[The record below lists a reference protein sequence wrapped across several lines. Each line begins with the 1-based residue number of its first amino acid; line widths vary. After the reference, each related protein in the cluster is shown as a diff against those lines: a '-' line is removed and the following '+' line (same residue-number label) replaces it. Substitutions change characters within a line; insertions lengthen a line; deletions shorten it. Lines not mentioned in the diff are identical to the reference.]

1 MGTRARGGI
10 ILHNVKNGADA
21 EYYRLQPQSEKAVVG
36 VDNAL
41 YVTLSYI
48 IEHVKGAQVTT
59 EAGSAQG
66 YHVTAR
72 MNNGVTISMT
82 NGAVNSGTYKLTNY
96 SKAQNRPD
104 YVIIE
109 LKDRANKVVD
119 TRTAQII
126 MESSSY
132 VDVVGDLRTTV
143 SQQGENIS
151 TIKQTADSIS
161 LKVDGIKNGVKNL
174 IKGGQLNRT
183 FKTYGIGGD
192 DVMIPL
198 KPDTVYTL
206 TICGHTNNITRANGQ
221 MLRAYIFR
229 KDWAWSANTDI
240 DNNSDT
246 ISSITFSIPSDKAS
260 IDGMYKFDAYPFPDK
275 ESQNGEVTVNWVT
288 LTEGTQGAASWIPSD
303 GETGEDKAKEVELR
317 LENGEFRVKTDK
329 TVFVDNSGKE
339 TVLIKDGK
347 LSAELIDAVKIVA
360 AGIQAQEID
369 AKNATIRNLVV
380 EGKSVFKGEL
390 KGTSGS
396 FTSLDCVNDKG
407 EVVCGMN
414 FSSDG
419 RMTFDG
425 DISSQGVKEVNGRT
439 RSLRYKSSDIW
450 CRGQLGHYSRICA
463 EVKDNMMFVHHG
475 GHEDTAGVKVELGHI
490 TLANGQKVYYVPL
503 FSPGSKGTT
512 IGNGTVV
519 DYDNPKI
526 KELYSNRYDI
536 ESAEVKELPSGAP
549 IDMVIFNC
557 TINLP
562 YIFYDMGY
570 GKQWTVINGNDK
582 VAVTICRHG
591 GVFRLEGGMNLTCCY
606 VNPNWLSPQ
615 TVQNNTP
622 GAGVFISPASDI
634 DW

>member
-1 MGTRARGGI
+1 MGIRARGGI
-10 ILHNVKNGADA
+10 PLHNVKNGADA

-72 MNNGVTISMT
+72 MNNGVTIAMT
-82 NGAVNSGTYKLTNY
+82 NGAVNSGTYKLKNY
-96 SKAQNRPD
+96 SKAENRPD

-109 LKDRANKVVD
+109 LKDKANKVVD
-119 TRTAQII
+119 TRTVQII

-143 SQQGENIS
+143 SQQGESIT

-288 LTEGTQGAASWIPSD
+288 LTEGTQAAASWIPAD

-317 LENGEFRVKTDK
+317 LENGEFRVKSDK
-329 TVFVDNSGKE
+329 TVFVDSSGKE
-339 TVLIKDGK
+339 TVLIQNGK
-347 LSAELIDAVKIVA
+347 LWAGLIDALEIVTKGLK
-360 AGIQAQEID
+360 AGNID
-369 AKNATIRNLVV
+369 AGNATISNLHVT
-380 EGKSVFKGEL
+380 GNSVFDGTINTSAGKLAGWEIEYGAIHNENVTETQGDGISIGTHRIIYNIDNARTQVTFGTVPIVSYNFNYMGIIKTSSINYPTVGLCVDIAPDSRGDYENVSVYTPHGSHKG
-390 KGTSGS
+390 
-396 FTSLDCVNDKG
+396 F
-407 EVVCGMN
+407 
-414 FSSDG
+414 
-419 RMTFDG
+419 R
-425 DISSQGVKEVNGRT
+425 
-439 RSLRYKSSDIW
+439 RSLRVISGNDTLTTDDSAILFAGTNDRKLTLPANAEHGQEYTIYNVSTTKIVFEAASSTDRIMDFV
-450 CRGQLGHYSRICA
+450 RPTSSTGVGQDGYQGIYRI
-463 EVKDNMMFVHHG
+463 
-475 GHEDTAGVKVELGHI
+475 
-490 TLANGQKVYYVPL
+490 VY
-503 FSPGSKGTT
+503 
-512 IGNGTVV
+512 
-519 DYDNPKI
+519 
-526 KELYSNRYDI
+526 NRYSKKWFI
-536 ESAEVKELPSGAP
+536 
-549 IDMVIFNC
+549 
-557 TINLP
+557 
-562 YIFYDMGY
+562 Y
-570 GKQWTVINGNDK
+570 
-582 VAVTICRHG
+582 
-591 GVFRLEGGMNLTCCY
+591 LT
-606 VNPNWLSPQ
+606 
-615 TVQNNTP
+615 
-622 GAGVFISPASDI
+622 
-634 DW
+634 

>member
-1 MGTRARGGI
+1 MGIRARGGI
-10 ILHNVKNGADA
+10 PLHNVKNGADA

-109 LKDRANKVVD
+109 LKDKANKVVD

-143 SQQGENIS
+143 SQQGENIT

-246 ISSITFSIPSDKAS
+246 ISSITFSIPSDRAS
-260 IDGMYKFDAYPFPDK
+260 TDGMYKFDAYPFPDK
-275 ESQNGEVTVNWVT
+275 GSQNGEVTVNWVT
-288 LTEGTQGAASWIPSD
+288 LTEGTQAAASWIPAD

-317 LENGEFRVKTDK
+317 LENGEFRVKSDK
-329 TVFVDNSGKE
+329 TVFVDGSGKE
-339 TVLIKDGK
+339 TVLIQNGK
-347 LSAELIDAVKIVA
+347 LWAGLIDALEIVTKGLK
-360 AGIQAQEID
+360 AGNID
-369 AKNATIRNLVV
+369 AGNATISNLHVT
-380 EGKSVFKGEL
+380 GNSVFD
-390 KGTSGS
+390 GTIN
-396 FTSLDCVNDKG
+396 TSAGKLAGWEIEYGAIHNENVT
-407 EVVCGMN
+407 E
-414 FSSDG
+414 
-419 RMTFDG
+419 
-425 DISSQGVKEVNGRT
+425 SQGDGISIGTHRLIYNTDNAQTQVTFGTVPIVSYNFNYMGVIKTPSINYPTVGLCVDIAPDSRGDYENVSVYTPHGSHKGFR
-439 RSLRYKSSDIW
+439 RSLRIVSGNDTLTTDDSATLFAGVNDRRLTLPADAEHGQEYTIYNVSTAKIVFEVASRTDIIMDFVRPTSSIGH
-450 CRGQLGHYSRICA
+450 GQDSYQGIYHIVYSR
-463 EVKDNMMFVHHG
+463 
-475 GHEDTAGVKVELGHI
+475 
-490 TLANGQKVYYVPL
+490 Y
-503 FSPGSKGTT
+503 SKKWF
-512 IGNGTVV
+512 I
-519 DYDNPKI
+519 Y
-526 KELYSNRYDI
+526 
-536 ESAEVKELPSGAP
+536 
-549 IDMVIFNC
+549 
-557 TINLP
+557 
-562 YIFYDMGY
+562 
-570 GKQWTVINGNDK
+570 
-582 VAVTICRHG
+582 
-591 GVFRLEGGMNLTCCY
+591 LT
-606 VNPNWLSPQ
+606 
-615 TVQNNTP
+615 
-622 GAGVFISPASDI
+622 
-634 DW
+634 

>member
-1 MGTRARGGI
+1 MGIRARGGI
-10 ILHNVKNGADA
+10 PLHNVKNGADA

-72 MNNGVTISMT
+72 MNNGVTIAMT

-109 LKDRANKVVD
+109 LKDKANNVVD

-143 SQQGENIS
+143 SQQGENIT

-183 FKTYGIGGD
+183 FKTYGIGRD

-288 LTEGTQGAASWIPSD
+288 LTEGTQAAASWIPAD

-317 LENGEFRVKTDK
+317 LENGEFRVKSDR
-329 TVFVDNSGKE
+329 TVYVDSSGKE
-339 TVLIKDGK
+339 TVLIQNGK
-347 LSAELIDAVKIVA
+347 LWAGLIDALEIVTKGLK
-360 AGIQAQEID
+360 AGNID
-369 AKNATIRNLVV
+369 AGNATISNLHVT
-380 EGKSVFKGEL
+380 GNSVFD
-390 KGTSGS
+390 GTIN
-396 FTSLDCVNDKG
+396 TSAGKLAGWEIEYGAIHNENVTETQGDGISIGTHRLIYNTDNARTQVTFG
-407 EVVCGMN
+407 TVPIVSYN
-414 FSSDG
+414 FNYMG
-419 RMTFDG
+419 IIK
-425 DISSQGVKEVNGRT
+425 ISSINYPTVGLCVDIAPDSRGDYENVSVYTPHGSHKGFR
-439 RSLRYKSSDIW
+439 RSLRVIS
-450 CRGQLGHYSRICA
+450 G
-463 EVKDNMMFVHHG
+463 N
-475 GHEDTAGVKVELGHI
+475 DTLTTDDSAILFAGVNDRKLTLPADAEHGQEYTIYNVSTTKIVFEVASRTDIIMDFVRPTSSSGMGQYSYRGIYHI
-490 TLANGQKVYYVPL
+490 VY
-503 FSPGSKGTT
+503 
-512 IGNGTVV
+512 
-519 DYDNPKI
+519 
-526 KELYSNRYDI
+526 NRYSKKWFI
-536 ESAEVKELPSGAP
+536 
-549 IDMVIFNC
+549 
-557 TINLP
+557 
-562 YIFYDMGY
+562 Y
-570 GKQWTVINGNDK
+570 
-582 VAVTICRHG
+582 
-591 GVFRLEGGMNLTCCY
+591 LT
-606 VNPNWLSPQ
+606 
-615 TVQNNTP
+615 
-622 GAGVFISPASDI
+622 
-634 DW
+634 

>member
-1 MGTRARGGI
+1 MGIRARGGI
-10 ILHNVKNGADA
+10 PLHNVKNGADA

-109 LKDRANKVVD
+109 LKDKANKVVD

-143 SQQGENIS
+143 SQQGKNIT

-288 LTEGTQGAASWIPSD
+288 LTEGTQGAASWIPAD

-317 LENGEFRVKTDK
+317 LEKGEFKVKSDK

-339 TVLIKDGK
+339 TVLIQNGK
-347 LSAELIDAVKIVA
+347 LWAGLIDALEIVTKGLK
-360 AGIQAQEID
+360 AGNID
-369 AKNATIRNLVV
+369 AGNATISNLHVT
-380 EGKSVFKGEL
+380 GNSVFDGTINTSAGKLAGWEIEYGAIHNENVTETQGDGISIGTHRLIYNTDNARTQVTFGTVPIVSYNFNYMGIIKTSSINYPTVGLCVDIAPDSRGDYENVSVYTPHGSHKG
-390 KGTSGS
+390 
-396 FTSLDCVNDKG
+396 F
-407 EVVCGMN
+407 
-414 FSSDG
+414 
-419 RMTFDG
+419 R
-425 DISSQGVKEVNGRT
+425 
-439 RSLRYKSSDIW
+439 RSLRVISGNDTLTTDDSAILFAGVNDRRLTLPADAEHGQEYTIYNVSTAKIVFEVASRTDIIMDFVRPTSSIGH
-450 CRGQLGHYSRICA
+450 GQDGYQGIYHIVYSR
-463 EVKDNMMFVHHG
+463 
-475 GHEDTAGVKVELGHI
+475 
-490 TLANGQKVYYVPL
+490 Y
-503 FSPGSKGTT
+503 SKKWF
-512 IGNGTVV
+512 I
-519 DYDNPKI
+519 Y
-526 KELYSNRYDI
+526 
-536 ESAEVKELPSGAP
+536 
-549 IDMVIFNC
+549 
-557 TINLP
+557 
-562 YIFYDMGY
+562 
-570 GKQWTVINGNDK
+570 
-582 VAVTICRHG
+582 
-591 GVFRLEGGMNLTCCY
+591 LT
-606 VNPNWLSPQ
+606 
-615 TVQNNTP
+615 
-622 GAGVFISPASDI
+622 
-634 DW
+634 

>member
-1 MGTRARGGI
+1 MGIRARGGI
-10 ILHNVKNGADA
+10 PLHNVKNGADA

-109 LKDRANKVVD
+109 LKDKANKVVD

-143 SQQGENIS
+143 SQQGESIT

-183 FKTYGIGGD
+183 IKTYGIGGD

-260 IDGMYKFDAYPFPDK
+260 TDGMYKFDAYPFPDK

-288 LTEGTQGAASWIPSD
+288 VTEGTQAAASWIPAD

-317 LENGEFRVKTDK
+317 LENGEFRVKSDK

-339 TVLIKDGK
+339 TVLIQNGK
-347 LSAELIDAVKIVA
+347 LWAGLIDALEIVTKGLK
-360 AGIQAQEID
+360 AGNID
-369 AKNATIRNLVV
+369 AGNATISNLHVT
-380 EGKSVFKGEL
+380 GNSVFDGTINTSAGKLAGWEIEYGAIHNENVTETQGDGISIGTHRLIYNTDNAQTQVTFGTVPIVSYNFNYMGIIKTSSINYPTVGLCVDIAPDSRGDYENVSVYTPHGSHKG
-390 KGTSGS
+390 
-396 FTSLDCVNDKG
+396 F
-407 EVVCGMN
+407 
-414 FSSDG
+414 
-419 RMTFDG
+419 R
-425 DISSQGVKEVNGRT
+425 
-439 RSLRYKSSDIW
+439 RSLRVISGNDTLTTDDNAILFAGVNDRKLTLPADAEHGQEYTIYNVSTTKIVFEVASRTDIIMDFVRPTSSIGH
-450 CRGQLGHYSRICA
+450 GQDSYQGIYHIVYSR
-463 EVKDNMMFVHHG
+463 
-475 GHEDTAGVKVELGHI
+475 
-490 TLANGQKVYYVPL
+490 Y
-503 FSPGSKGTT
+503 SKKWF
-512 IGNGTVV
+512 I
-519 DYDNPKI
+519 Y
-526 KELYSNRYDI
+526 
-536 ESAEVKELPSGAP
+536 
-549 IDMVIFNC
+549 
-557 TINLP
+557 
-562 YIFYDMGY
+562 
-570 GKQWTVINGNDK
+570 
-582 VAVTICRHG
+582 
-591 GVFRLEGGMNLTCCY
+591 LT
-606 VNPNWLSPQ
+606 
-615 TVQNNTP
+615 
-622 GAGVFISPASDI
+622 
-634 DW
+634 

>member
-1 MGTRARGGI
+1 MGIRARGGI
-10 ILHNVKNGADA
+10 PLHNVKNGADA

-72 MNNGVTISMT
+72 MNNGVTIAMT
-82 NGAVNSGTYKLTNY
+82 DGAVNSSKYKLTNY

-109 LKDRANKVVD
+109 LKDKADKVVD
-119 TRTAQII
+119 TRTVQII

-143 SQQGENIS
+143 SQQGENIT

-161 LKVDGIKNGVKNL
+161 LKVDGIKNGVKNI

-229 KDWAWSANTDI
+229 KDWAWSANADI

-260 IDGMYKFDAYPFPDK
+260 TDGMYKFDAYPFPDK
-275 ESQNGEVTVNWVT
+275 KSQNGEVTVNWVT
-288 LTEGTQGAASWIPSD
+288 VTEGTQAAASWIPAD

-317 LENGEFRVKTDK
+317 LENGEFRVMSNK

-339 TVLIKDGK
+339 TVLIQNGK
-347 LSAELIDAVKIVA
+347 LWAGLIDALEIVTKGLK
-360 AGIQAQEID
+360 AGNID
-369 AKNATIRNLVV
+369 AGNATISNLHVT
-380 EGKSVFKGEL
+380 GNSVFDGTINTSAGKLAGWEIEYGAIHNENVTETQGDGISIGTHRLIYNTDNAHTQVTFGTVPIVSYNFNYMGIIKTSSINYPTVGLCVDIAPDSRGDYENVSVYTPHGSHKG
-390 KGTSGS
+390 
-396 FTSLDCVNDKG
+396 F
-407 EVVCGMN
+407 
-414 FSSDG
+414 
-419 RMTFDG
+419 R
-425 DISSQGVKEVNGRT
+425 
-439 RSLRYKSSDIW
+439 RSLRVISGNDTLTTDDSAILFAGVNDRKLTLPADAEHGQEYTIYNVSTTKIVFEVASRTDIIMDFVRPTSSIGH
-450 CRGQLGHYSRICA
+450 GQDSYQGIYHIVYSR
-463 EVKDNMMFVHHG
+463 
-475 GHEDTAGVKVELGHI
+475 
-490 TLANGQKVYYVPL
+490 Y
-503 FSPGSKGTT
+503 SKKWF
-512 IGNGTVV
+512 I
-519 DYDNPKI
+519 Y
-526 KELYSNRYDI
+526 
-536 ESAEVKELPSGAP
+536 
-549 IDMVIFNC
+549 
-557 TINLP
+557 
-562 YIFYDMGY
+562 
-570 GKQWTVINGNDK
+570 
-582 VAVTICRHG
+582 
-591 GVFRLEGGMNLTCCY
+591 LT
-606 VNPNWLSPQ
+606 
-615 TVQNNTP
+615 
-622 GAGVFISPASDI
+622 
-634 DW
+634 

>member
-1 MGTRARGGI
+1 MGIRARGGI
-10 ILHNVKNGADA
+10 PLHNVKNGADA

-72 MNNGVTISMT
+72 MNNGVTIDDMT

-109 LKDRANKVVD
+109 LKDKANKVVD

-151 TIKQTADSIS
+151 TIQQTADSIS

-206 TICGHTNNITRANGQ
+206 TICGHTNNTTRANGQ

-288 LTEGTQGAASWIPSD
+288 LTEGTQAAASWIPSD

-317 LENGEFRVKTDK
+317 LENGEFRVKSDK

-339 TVLIKDGK
+339 TVLIQNGK
-347 LSAELIDAVKIVA
+347 LWAGLIDALEIVTKGLK
-360 AGIQAQEID
+360 AGNID
-369 AKNATIRNLVV
+369 AGNATISNLHVT
-380 EGKSVFKGEL
+380 GNSVFDGTINTSAGKLAGWKIEYGAIHNENVTETQGDGISIGTHRLIYNIDNAQTQVTFGTVPIVSYNFNYMGVIKTPSINYPTVGLCVDIAPDSRGDYENVSVYTPHGSHKG
-390 KGTSGS
+390 
-396 FTSLDCVNDKG
+396 F
-407 EVVCGMN
+407 
-414 FSSDG
+414 
-419 RMTFDG
+419 R
-425 DISSQGVKEVNGRT
+425 
-439 RSLRYKSSDIW
+439 RSLRVIS
-450 CRGQLGHYSRICA
+450 G
-463 EVKDNMMFVHHG
+463 N
-475 GHEDTAGVKVELGHI
+475 DTLTTDDSAILFAGVNDRRLTLPADAEHGQEYTIYNVSAIKIVFEAASRTDIIMDFVRPTSSIGH
-490 TLANGQKVYYVPL
+490 GQDSYQGIYRIVY
-503 FSPGSKGTT
+503 
-512 IGNGTVV
+512 
-519 DYDNPKI
+519 
-526 KELYSNRYDI
+526 NRYSKKWFI
-536 ESAEVKELPSGAP
+536 
-549 IDMVIFNC
+549 
-557 TINLP
+557 
-562 YIFYDMGY
+562 Y
-570 GKQWTVINGNDK
+570 
-582 VAVTICRHG
+582 
-591 GVFRLEGGMNLTCCY
+591 LT
-606 VNPNWLSPQ
+606 
-615 TVQNNTP
+615 
-622 GAGVFISPASDI
+622 
-634 DW
+634 

>member
-1 MGTRARGGI
+1 MGIRARGGI
-10 ILHNVKNGADA
+10 PLHNVKNGADA
-21 EYYRLQPQSEKAVVG
+21 EYYRLQPQSEKATVG

-109 LKDRANKVVD
+109 LKDKANKVVD
-119 TRTAQII
+119 ARTAQII

-143 SQQGENIS
+143 SQQGENIT

-288 LTEGTQGAASWIPSD
+288 LTEGTQAAASWIPAD

-317 LENGEFRVKTDK
+317 LENGEFRVKSDR
-329 TVFVDNSGKE
+329 TVYVDSSGKE
-339 TVLIKDGK
+339 TVLIQNGK
-347 LSAELIDAVKIVA
+347 LWAGLIDALEIVTKGLK
-360 AGIQAQEID
+360 AGNID
-369 AKNATIRNLVV
+369 AGNATISNLHVT
-380 EGKSVFKGEL
+380 GNSVFDGTINTSAGKLAGWEIKYGAIHNENVTETQGDGISIGTHRLIYNTDNARTQVTFGTVPIVSYNFNYMGIIKTSSINYPTVGLCVDIAPDSRGDYENVSVYTPHGSHKG
-390 KGTSGS
+390 
-396 FTSLDCVNDKG
+396 F
-407 EVVCGMN
+407 
-414 FSSDG
+414 
-419 RMTFDG
+419 R
-425 DISSQGVKEVNGRT
+425 
-439 RSLRYKSSDIW
+439 RSLRVISGNDTLTTDDSAILFAGTNDRKLTLPADAEHGQEYTIYNVSTTKIVFEVASRTDIIMDFVRPTSSIGY
-450 CRGQLGHYSRICA
+450 GQDSYQGIYHIVYSR
-463 EVKDNMMFVHHG
+463 
-475 GHEDTAGVKVELGHI
+475 
-490 TLANGQKVYYVPL
+490 Y
-503 FSPGSKGTT
+503 SKKWF
-512 IGNGTVV
+512 I
-519 DYDNPKI
+519 Y
-526 KELYSNRYDI
+526 
-536 ESAEVKELPSGAP
+536 
-549 IDMVIFNC
+549 
-557 TINLP
+557 
-562 YIFYDMGY
+562 
-570 GKQWTVINGNDK
+570 
-582 VAVTICRHG
+582 
-591 GVFRLEGGMNLTCCY
+591 LT
-606 VNPNWLSPQ
+606 
-615 TVQNNTP
+615 
-622 GAGVFISPASDI
+622 
-634 DW
+634 

>member
-1 MGTRARGGI
+1 MGIRARGGI
-10 ILHNVKNGADA
+10 PLHNVKNGADA

-48 IEHVKGAQVTT
+48 IEHAKGAQVTT

-109 LKDRANKVVD
+109 LKDKANKVVD

-151 TIKQTADSIS
+151 TIQQTADSIS

-198 KPDTVYTL
+198 KPNTVYTL

-260 IDGMYKFDAYPFPDK
+260 TDGMYKFDAYPFPDK
-275 ESQNGEVTVNWVT
+275 GSQNGEVTVNWVT
-288 LTEGTQGAASWIPSD
+288 LTEGTQAAASWIPAD

-317 LENGEFRVKTDK
+317 LENGEFRVKNNK

-339 TVLIKDGK
+339 TVLIQNGK
-347 LSAELIDAVKIVA
+347 LWAGLIDALEIVTKGLK
-360 AGIQAQEID
+360 AGNID
-369 AKNATIRNLVV
+369 AGNATISNLHVT
-380 EGKSVFKGEL
+380 GNSVFDGTINTSAGKLAGWEIEYGAIHNENVTETQGDGISIGTHRLIYNTDNAHTQVTFGTVPIVSYNFNYMGVIKTSSINYPTVGLCVDIAPDSRGDYENVSVYTPHGSHKG
-390 KGTSGS
+390 
-396 FTSLDCVNDKG
+396 F
-407 EVVCGMN
+407 
-414 FSSDG
+414 
-419 RMTFDG
+419 R
-425 DISSQGVKEVNGRT
+425 
-439 RSLRYKSSDIW
+439 RSLRVISGNDTLTTDDSAILFAGVNDRKLTLPADAEHGQEYTIYNVSTTKIVFEVASRTDIIMDFVRPTSSSGA
-450 CRGQLGHYSRICA
+450 GQESYQGIYHIVYSR
-463 EVKDNMMFVHHG
+463 
-475 GHEDTAGVKVELGHI
+475 
-490 TLANGQKVYYVPL
+490 Y
-503 FSPGSKGTT
+503 SKKWF
-512 IGNGTVV
+512 I
-519 DYDNPKI
+519 Y
-526 KELYSNRYDI
+526 
-536 ESAEVKELPSGAP
+536 
-549 IDMVIFNC
+549 
-557 TINLP
+557 
-562 YIFYDMGY
+562 
-570 GKQWTVINGNDK
+570 
-582 VAVTICRHG
+582 
-591 GVFRLEGGMNLTCCY
+591 LT
-606 VNPNWLSPQ
+606 
-615 TVQNNTP
+615 
-622 GAGVFISPASDI
+622 
-634 DW
+634 

>member
-41 YVTLSYI
+41 YITLSYI

-72 MNNGVTISMT
+72 MNNGETISMT
-82 NGAVNSGTYKLTNY
+82 NGAVNSVKYKLTNY

-109 LKDRANKVVD
+109 LKDKANKVVD

-143 SQQGENIS
+143 SQQGESIT

-288 LTEGTQGAASWIPSD
+288 LTEGTQAAASWIPSD

-317 LENGEFRVKTDK
+317 LEKGEFRVKSDK

-339 TVLIKDGK
+339 TVLIQNGK
-347 LSAELIDAVKIVA
+347 LWAGLIDALEIVTKGLK
-360 AGIQAQEID
+360 AGNID
-369 AKNATIRNLVV
+369 AGNATISNLHVT
-380 EGKSVFKGEL
+380 GSSVFD
-390 KGTSGS
+390 GTIN
-396 FTSLDCVNDKG
+396 TSAGKLAGWKIEYGAIHNENVT
-407 EVVCGMN
+407 E
-414 FSSDG
+414 
-419 RMTFDG
+419 
-425 DISSQGVKEVNGRT
+425 SQGDGISIGTHRLIYNIDNAQTQVTFGTVPIVSYNFNYMGVIKTPSINYPTVGLCVDIAPDSRGDYENVSVYTPHGSHKGFR
-439 RSLRYKSSDIW
+439 RSLRVIS
-450 CRGQLGHYSRICA
+450 G
-463 EVKDNMMFVHHG
+463 N
-475 GHEDTAGVKVELGHI
+475 DTLTTDDSAILFAGVNDRRLTLPADAEHGQEYTIYNVSATKIVFEVASRTDIIMDFVRPTSSIGH
-490 TLANGQKVYYVPL
+490 GQDSYQGIYRIVY
-503 FSPGSKGTT
+503 
-512 IGNGTVV
+512 
-519 DYDNPKI
+519 
-526 KELYSNRYDI
+526 NRYSKKWFI
-536 ESAEVKELPSGAP
+536 
-549 IDMVIFNC
+549 
-557 TINLP
+557 
-562 YIFYDMGY
+562 Y
-570 GKQWTVINGNDK
+570 
-582 VAVTICRHG
+582 
-591 GVFRLEGGMNLTCCY
+591 LT
-606 VNPNWLSPQ
+606 
-615 TVQNNTP
+615 
-622 GAGVFISPASDI
+622 
-634 DW
+634 

>member
-1 MGTRARGGI
+1 MGIRARGGI
-10 ILHNVKNGADA
+10 PLHNVKNGADA
-21 EYYRLQPQSEKAVVG
+21 EYYRLQPQSEKAVVVG

-72 MNNGVTISMT
+72 MNNGVTIDMT

-104 YVIIE
+104 YIIIE
-109 LKDRANKVVD
+109 LKDNANKVVD

-143 SQQGENIS
+143 SQQGKNIT

-260 IDGMYKFDAYPFPDK
+260 TDGMYKFNAYPFPDK

-288 LTEGTQGAASWIPSD
+288 LTEGTQAAASWIPAD

-317 LENGEFRVKTDK
+317 LENGEFRVKSDR
-329 TVFVDNSGKE
+329 TVYVDSSGKE
-339 TVLIKDGK
+339 TVLIQNGK
-347 LSAELIDAVKIVA
+347 LWAGLIDALEIVTKGLK
-360 AGIQAQEID
+360 AGNID
-369 AKNATIRNLVV
+369 AGNATISNLHVT
-380 EGKSVFKGEL
+380 GNSVFDGTINTSAGKLAGWEIEYGAIHNENVTETQGDGISIGTHRLIYNTDNARTQVTFGTVPIVSYNFNYMGIIKTSSINYPTVGLCVDIAPDSRGDYENVSVYTPHGSHKG
-390 KGTSGS
+390 
-396 FTSLDCVNDKG
+396 F
-407 EVVCGMN
+407 
-414 FSSDG
+414 
-419 RMTFDG
+419 R
-425 DISSQGVKEVNGRT
+425 
-439 RSLRYKSSDIW
+439 RSLRVISGNDTLTTDDSAILFAGVNDRRLTLPADAEHGQEYTIYNGSTTKIVFEVASRTDIIMDFVRPTSSSGA
-450 CRGQLGHYSRICA
+450 GQDSYQGIYHIVYSR
-463 EVKDNMMFVHHG
+463 
-475 GHEDTAGVKVELGHI
+475 
-490 TLANGQKVYYVPL
+490 Y
-503 FSPGSKGTT
+503 SKKWF
-512 IGNGTVV
+512 I
-519 DYDNPKI
+519 Y
-526 KELYSNRYDI
+526 
-536 ESAEVKELPSGAP
+536 
-549 IDMVIFNC
+549 
-557 TINLP
+557 
-562 YIFYDMGY
+562 
-570 GKQWTVINGNDK
+570 
-582 VAVTICRHG
+582 
-591 GVFRLEGGMNLTCCY
+591 LT
-606 VNPNWLSPQ
+606 
-615 TVQNNTP
+615 
-622 GAGVFISPASDI
+622 
-634 DW
+634 

>member
-1 MGTRARGGI
+1 MGIRARGGI
-10 ILHNVKNGADA
+10 PLHNVKNGADA
-21 EYYRLQPQSEKAVVG
+21 EYYRLRPQSEKAVVG

-41 YVTLSYI
+41 YITLSYI

-72 MNNGVTISMT
+72 MNNGVSIDMT
-82 NGAVNSGTYKLTNY
+82 NGAVNSGKYKLMNY

-109 LKDRANKVVD
+109 LKDKADKVVD

-143 SQQGENIS
+143 SQQGENIT

-260 IDGMYKFDAYPFPDK
+260 IDGMYEFDAYPFPDK

-288 LTEGTQGAASWIPSD
+288 LTEGTQAAASWIPAD

-317 LENGEFRVKTDK
+317 LEKGEFKVKSDK

-339 TVLIKDGK
+339 TVLIQNGK
-347 LSAELIDAVKIVA
+347 LWAGLIDALEIVTKGLK
-360 AGIQAQEID
+360 AGNID
-369 AKNATIRNLVV
+369 AGNATISNLHVT
-380 EGKSVFKGEL
+380 GNSVFDGTINTSAGKLAGWEIEYGAIHNENVTETQGDGISIGTHRLIYNTDNARTQVTFGTVPIVSYNFNYMGIIKTSSINYPTVGLCVDIAPDSRGDYENVSVYTPHGSHKG
-390 KGTSGS
+390 
-396 FTSLDCVNDKG
+396 F
-407 EVVCGMN
+407 
-414 FSSDG
+414 
-419 RMTFDG
+419 R
-425 DISSQGVKEVNGRT
+425 
-439 RSLRYKSSDIW
+439 RSLRVISGNDTLTTDDSAILFAGVNDRKLTLPADAEHGQEYTIYNVSTAKIVFEVASSTDRIMDFV
-450 CRGQLGHYSRICA
+450 RPTSSIGHGQDSYQGIYHIVYSR
-463 EVKDNMMFVHHG
+463 
-475 GHEDTAGVKVELGHI
+475 
-490 TLANGQKVYYVPL
+490 Y
-503 FSPGSKGTT
+503 SKKWF
-512 IGNGTVV
+512 I
-519 DYDNPKI
+519 Y
-526 KELYSNRYDI
+526 
-536 ESAEVKELPSGAP
+536 
-549 IDMVIFNC
+549 
-557 TINLP
+557 
-562 YIFYDMGY
+562 
-570 GKQWTVINGNDK
+570 
-582 VAVTICRHG
+582 
-591 GVFRLEGGMNLTCCY
+591 LT
-606 VNPNWLSPQ
+606 
-615 TVQNNTP
+615 
-622 GAGVFISPASDI
+622 
-634 DW
+634 

>member
-1 MGTRARGGI
+1 MGIRARGGI
-10 ILHNVKNGADA
+10 PLHNVKNGADA

-36 VDNAL
+36 TDNAL

-72 MNNGVTISMT
+72 MNNGVTIAMT

-96 SKAQNRPD
+96 SKAQNHPD

-109 LKDRANKVVD
+109 LKDKANKVVD

-143 SQQGENIS
+143 SQQGESIT

-288 LTEGTQGAASWIPSD
+288 LTEGTQAAASWIPSD

-317 LENGEFRVKTDK
+317 LENGEFRVKSDR
-329 TVFVDNSGKE
+329 TVYVDSSGKE
-339 TVLIKDGK
+339 TVLIQNGK
-347 LSAELIDAVKIVA
+347 LWAGLIDALEIVTKGLK
-360 AGIQAQEID
+360 AGNID
-369 AKNATIRNLVV
+369 AGNATISNLHVT
-380 EGKSVFKGEL
+380 GNSVFDGTINTSAGKLAGWEIEYGAIHNENVTETQGDGISIGTHRLIYNTDNARTQVTFGTVPIVSYNFNYMGIIKTSSINYPTVGLCVDIAPDSRGDYENVSVYTPHGSHKG
-390 KGTSGS
+390 
-396 FTSLDCVNDKG
+396 F
-407 EVVCGMN
+407 
-414 FSSDG
+414 
-419 RMTFDG
+419 R
-425 DISSQGVKEVNGRT
+425 
-439 RSLRYKSSDIW
+439 RSLRVISGNDTLTTDDSAILFAGVNDRKLTLPADAEHGQEYTIYNVSTTKIVFEVASRTDIIMDFVRPTSSIGY
-450 CRGQLGHYSRICA
+450 GQDSYQGIYHIVYSR
-463 EVKDNMMFVHHG
+463 
-475 GHEDTAGVKVELGHI
+475 
-490 TLANGQKVYYVPL
+490 Y
-503 FSPGSKGTT
+503 SKKWF
-512 IGNGTVV
+512 I
-519 DYDNPKI
+519 Y
-526 KELYSNRYDI
+526 
-536 ESAEVKELPSGAP
+536 
-549 IDMVIFNC
+549 
-557 TINLP
+557 
-562 YIFYDMGY
+562 
-570 GKQWTVINGNDK
+570 
-582 VAVTICRHG
+582 
-591 GVFRLEGGMNLTCCY
+591 LT
-606 VNPNWLSPQ
+606 
-615 TVQNNTP
+615 
-622 GAGVFISPASDI
+622 
-634 DW
+634 

>member
-1 MGTRARGGI
+1 MGIRARGGI
-10 ILHNVKNGADA
+10 PLHNVKNGADA

-72 MNNGVTISMT
+72 MNNGVTIAMT
-82 NGAVNSGTYKLTNY
+82 TGSVNSGTYKLANY

-109 LKDRANKVVD
+109 LKDKANKVVD

-143 SQQGENIS
+143 SQQGENIT

-229 KDWAWSANTDI
+229 KDWAWSANTNI

-260 IDGMYKFDAYPFPDK
+260 TDGMYKFDAYPFPDK
-275 ESQNGEVTVNWVT
+275 GSQNGEVTVNWVT
-288 LTEGTQGAASWIPSD
+288 LTEGTQAAASWIPSD

-317 LENGEFRVKTDK
+317 LENGEFRVMSNK

-339 TVLIKDGK
+339 TVLIQDGK
-347 LSAELIDAVKIVA
+347 LSAGLIDALEIVTKGLK
-360 AGIQAQEID
+360 AGNID
-369 AKNATIRNLVV
+369 AGNATISNLHVT
-380 EGKSVFKGEL
+380 GNSVFDGTINTSAGKLAGWEIEYGAIHNENVTETQGDGISIGTHRLIYNTDNAHTQVTFGTVPIVSYNFNYMGIIKTSSINYPTVGLCVDIAPDSRGDYENVSVYTPHGSHKG
-390 KGTSGS
+390 
-396 FTSLDCVNDKG
+396 F
-407 EVVCGMN
+407 
-414 FSSDG
+414 
-419 RMTFDG
+419 R
-425 DISSQGVKEVNGRT
+425 
-439 RSLRYKSSDIW
+439 RSLRVIS
-450 CRGQLGHYSRICA
+450 G
-463 EVKDNMMFVHHG
+463 N
-475 GHEDTAGVKVELGHI
+475 DTLTTDDSAILFAGVNDRKL
-490 TLANGQKVYYVPL
+490 TLPADAEHGQEYTIYNVSTTKIVFEVASRTDIIMDFVRPTSSTWVGQDGYQGIYRIVY
-503 FSPGSKGTT
+503 
-512 IGNGTVV
+512 
-519 DYDNPKI
+519 
-526 KELYSNRYDI
+526 NRYSKKWFI
-536 ESAEVKELPSGAP
+536 
-549 IDMVIFNC
+549 
-557 TINLP
+557 
-562 YIFYDMGY
+562 Y
-570 GKQWTVINGNDK
+570 
-582 VAVTICRHG
+582 
-591 GVFRLEGGMNLTCCY
+591 LT
-606 VNPNWLSPQ
+606 
-615 TVQNNTP
+615 
-622 GAGVFISPASDI
+622 
-634 DW
+634 

>member
-1 MGTRARGGI
+1 MGIRARGGI
-10 ILHNVKNGADA
+10 TLHNVKNGADA
-21 EYYRLQPQSEKAVVG
+21 EYYRLRPQSEKAVVG

-72 MNNGVTISMT
+72 MNNGVTIDDMT
-82 NGAVNSGTYKLTNY
+82 NGSVNSVTYKLTNY

-109 LKDRANKVVD
+109 LKDKANNVVD

-143 SQQGENIS
+143 SQQGENIT

-288 LTEGTQGAASWIPSD
+288 LTEGTQAAASWIPSD

-317 LENGEFRVKTDK
+317 LEKGEFKVKSDK

-339 TVLIKDGK
+339 TVLIQNGK
-347 LSAELIDAVKIVA
+347 LWAGLIDALEIVTKGLK
-360 AGIQAQEID
+360 AGNID
-369 AKNATIRNLVV
+369 AGNATISNLHVT
-380 EGKSVFKGEL
+380 GNSVFDGTINTSAGKLAGWEIEYGAIHNENVTETQGDGISIGTHRLIYNTDNARTQVTFGTVPIVSYNFNYMGIIKTSSINYPTVGLCVDIAPDSRGDYENVSVYTPHGSHKG
-390 KGTSGS
+390 
-396 FTSLDCVNDKG
+396 F
-407 EVVCGMN
+407 
-414 FSSDG
+414 
-419 RMTFDG
+419 R
-425 DISSQGVKEVNGRT
+425 
-439 RSLRYKSSDIW
+439 RSLRVISGNDTLTTDDSAILFAGVNDRKLTLPADAEHGQEYTIYNVSTTKIVFEVASRTDIIMDFVRPTSSIGH
-450 CRGQLGHYSRICA
+450 GQDSYQGIYHIVYSR
-463 EVKDNMMFVHHG
+463 
-475 GHEDTAGVKVELGHI
+475 
-490 TLANGQKVYYVPL
+490 Y
-503 FSPGSKGTT
+503 SKKWF
-512 IGNGTVV
+512 I
-519 DYDNPKI
+519 Y
-526 KELYSNRYDI
+526 
-536 ESAEVKELPSGAP
+536 
-549 IDMVIFNC
+549 
-557 TINLP
+557 
-562 YIFYDMGY
+562 
-570 GKQWTVINGNDK
+570 
-582 VAVTICRHG
+582 
-591 GVFRLEGGMNLTCCY
+591 LT
-606 VNPNWLSPQ
+606 
-615 TVQNNTP
+615 
-622 GAGVFISPASDI
+622 
-634 DW
+634 

>member
-10 ILHNVKNGADA
+10 TLHNVKNGADA

-109 LKDRANKVVD
+109 LKDKANKVVD

-143 SQQGENIS
+143 SQQGESIT

-246 ISSITFSIPSDKAS
+246 ISSITFSIPSNKAS

-288 LTEGTQGAASWIPSD
+288 LTEGTQAAASWIPAD

-317 LENGEFRVKTDK
+317 LENGEFRVNSDR
-329 TVFVDNSGKE
+329 TVYVDSSGKE
-339 TVLIKDGK
+339 TVLIQNGK
-347 LSAELIDAVKIVA
+347 LWAGLIDALEIVTKGLK
-360 AGIQAQEID
+360 AGNID
-369 AKNATIRNLVV
+369 AGNATISNLHVT
-380 EGKSVFKGEL
+380 GNSVFD
-390 KGTSGS
+390 GTIN
-396 FTSLDCVNDKG
+396 TSAGKLAGWEIEYGAIHNENVT
-407 EVVCGMN
+407 E
-414 FSSDG
+414 
-419 RMTFDG
+419 
-425 DISSQGVKEVNGRT
+425 SQGDGISIGTHRLIYNIDNAQTQVTFGTVPIVSYNFNYMGVIKTPSINYPTVGLCVDIAPDSRGDYENVSVYTPHGSHKGFR
-439 RSLRYKSSDIW
+439 RSLRVISGNDTLTTDDSAILFAGVNDRRLTLPADAEHGQEYTIYNVSTTKIVFEVASRTDIIMDFVRPTSSIGH
-450 CRGQLGHYSRICA
+450 GQDSYQGIYHIVYSR
-463 EVKDNMMFVHHG
+463 
-475 GHEDTAGVKVELGHI
+475 
-490 TLANGQKVYYVPL
+490 Y
-503 FSPGSKGTT
+503 SKKWF
-512 IGNGTVV
+512 I
-519 DYDNPKI
+519 Y
-526 KELYSNRYDI
+526 
-536 ESAEVKELPSGAP
+536 
-549 IDMVIFNC
+549 
-557 TINLP
+557 
-562 YIFYDMGY
+562 
-570 GKQWTVINGNDK
+570 
-582 VAVTICRHG
+582 
-591 GVFRLEGGMNLTCCY
+591 LT
-606 VNPNWLSPQ
+606 
-615 TVQNNTP
+615 
-622 GAGVFISPASDI
+622 
-634 DW
+634 

>member
-1 MGTRARGGI
+1 MGIRARGGI
-10 ILHNVKNGADA
+10 PLHNVKNGADA

-109 LKDRANKVVD
+109 LKDKADKVVD

-143 SQQGENIS
+143 SQQGKNIT

-288 LTEGTQGAASWIPSD
+288 LTEGTQAAASWIPAD

-317 LENGEFRVKTDK
+317 LENGEFKVKSDR
-329 TVFVDNSGKE
+329 TVYVDSSGKE
-339 TVLIKDGK
+339 TVLIQNGK
-347 LSAELIDAVKIVA
+347 LWAGLIDALEIVTKGLK
-360 AGIQAQEID
+360 AGNID
-369 AKNATIRNLVV
+369 AGNATISNLHVT
-380 EGKSVFKGEL
+380 GNSVFDGTINTSAGKLAGWEIEYGAIHNENVTETQGDGISIGTHRLIYNTDNAHTQVTFGTVPIVSYNFNYMGIIKTSSINYPTVGLCVDIAPDSRGDYENVSVYTPHGSHKG
-390 KGTSGS
+390 
-396 FTSLDCVNDKG
+396 F
-407 EVVCGMN
+407 
-414 FSSDG
+414 
-419 RMTFDG
+419 R
-425 DISSQGVKEVNGRT
+425 
-439 RSLRYKSSDIW
+439 RSLRVISGNDTLTTDDSAILFAGVNDRRLTLPADAEHGQEYTIYNVSTAKIVFEVASRTDIIMDFVRPTSSIGH
-450 CRGQLGHYSRICA
+450 GQDSYQGIYHIVYSR
-463 EVKDNMMFVHHG
+463 
-475 GHEDTAGVKVELGHI
+475 
-490 TLANGQKVYYVPL
+490 Y
-503 FSPGSKGTT
+503 SKKWF
-512 IGNGTVV
+512 I
-519 DYDNPKI
+519 Y
-526 KELYSNRYDI
+526 
-536 ESAEVKELPSGAP
+536 
-549 IDMVIFNC
+549 
-557 TINLP
+557 
-562 YIFYDMGY
+562 
-570 GKQWTVINGNDK
+570 
-582 VAVTICRHG
+582 
-591 GVFRLEGGMNLTCCY
+591 LT
-606 VNPNWLSPQ
+606 
-615 TVQNNTP
+615 
-622 GAGVFISPASDI
+622 
-634 DW
+634 

>member
-1 MGTRARGGI
+1 MGIRARGGI
-10 ILHNVKNGADA
+10 PLHNVKNGADA

-109 LKDRANKVVD
+109 LKDNANKVVD

-151 TIKQTADSIS
+151 TIQQTADSIS

-192 DVMIPL
+192 DVMMCL
-198 KPDTVYTL
+198 KPDTPYTL
-206 TICGHTNNITRANGQ
+206 TICGHTNNTTRANGQ

-229 KDWAWSANTDI
+229 KDWVWSMNTDI

-288 LTEGTQGAASWIPSD
+288 LTEGTQAAASWIPAD
-303 GETGEDKAKEVELR
+303 GEAGEDKAKEVELR
-317 LENGEFRVKTDK
+317 LENGEFRVKSDR
-329 TVFVDNSGKE
+329 TVYVDSSGKE
-339 TVLIKDGK
+339 TVLIQNGK
-347 LSAELIDAVKIVA
+347 LWAGLIDALEIVTKGLK
-360 AGIQAQEID
+360 AGNID
-369 AKNATIRNLVV
+369 AGNATISNLHVT
-380 EGKSVFKGEL
+380 GNSVFDGTINTSAGKLAGWEIEYGAIHNENVTETQGDGISIGTHRLIYNTDNARTQVTFGTVPIVSYNFNYMGIIKTSSINYPTVGLCVDIAPDSRGDYENVSVYTPHGSHKG
-390 KGTSGS
+390 
-396 FTSLDCVNDKG
+396 F
-407 EVVCGMN
+407 
-414 FSSDG
+414 
-419 RMTFDG
+419 R
-425 DISSQGVKEVNGRT
+425 
-439 RSLRYKSSDIW
+439 RSLRVISGNDTLTTDDSAILFAGVNDRKLTLPADAEHGQEYTIYNVSTTKIVFEVASRTDIIMDFVRPTSSIGH
-450 CRGQLGHYSRICA
+450 GQDSYQGIYHIVYSR
-463 EVKDNMMFVHHG
+463 
-475 GHEDTAGVKVELGHI
+475 
-490 TLANGQKVYYVPL
+490 Y
-503 FSPGSKGTT
+503 SKKWF
-512 IGNGTVV
+512 I
-519 DYDNPKI
+519 Y
-526 KELYSNRYDI
+526 
-536 ESAEVKELPSGAP
+536 
-549 IDMVIFNC
+549 
-557 TINLP
+557 
-562 YIFYDMGY
+562 
-570 GKQWTVINGNDK
+570 
-582 VAVTICRHG
+582 
-591 GVFRLEGGMNLTCCY
+591 LT
-606 VNPNWLSPQ
+606 
-615 TVQNNTP
+615 
-622 GAGVFISPASDI
+622 
-634 DW
+634 

>member
-10 ILHNVKNGADA
+10 TLHNVKNGADA

-72 MNNGVTISMT
+72 MNNGVTIAMT
-82 NGAVNSGTYKLTNY
+82 DGAVNNSKYKLTNY

-109 LKDRANKVVD
+109 LKDKADKVVD
-119 TRTAQII
+119 TRTVQII

-143 SQQGENIS
+143 SQQGKNIT

-206 TICGHTNNITRANGQ
+206 TICGHTNNTTRANGQ

-246 ISSITFSIPSDKAS
+246 VSSITFSIPSDRAS
-260 IDGMYKFDAYPFPDK
+260 TDGMYKFDAYPSPDK
-275 ESQNGEVTVNWVT
+275 GSQNGEVTVNWITV
-288 LTEGTQGAASWIPSD
+288 TEGTQGAASWIPAD

-317 LENGEFRVKTDK
+317 LENGEFRVKSNK

-339 TVLIKDGK
+339 TVLIQNGK
-347 LSAELIDAVKIVA
+347 LWAGLIDALEIVTKGLK
-360 AGIQAQEID
+360 AGNID
-369 AKNATIRNLVV
+369 AGNATISNLHVT
-380 EGKSVFKGEL
+380 GNSVFDGTINTSAGKLAGWKIEYGVIHNENVTEAQGDGISIGTHRLIYNTDNAKTQVTFGTVPIVSYNFNYMGVIKTPSINYPTVGLCVDIAPDSRGDYENVSVYTPHGSHKG
-390 KGTSGS
+390 
-396 FTSLDCVNDKG
+396 F
-407 EVVCGMN
+407 
-414 FSSDG
+414 
-419 RMTFDG
+419 R
-425 DISSQGVKEVNGRT
+425 
-439 RSLRYKSSDIW
+439 RSLRVIS
-450 CRGQLGHYSRICA
+450 G
-463 EVKDNMMFVHHG
+463 N
-475 GHEDTAGVKVELGHI
+475 DTLTTDDSAILFAGVNDRKL
-490 TLANGQKVYYVPL
+490 TLPADAEHGQEYTIYNVSTTKIVFEVASRTDIIMDFVRPSSSTGAGQDSYQGIYRIVY
-503 FSPGSKGTT
+503 
-512 IGNGTVV
+512 
-519 DYDNPKI
+519 
-526 KELYSNRYDI
+526 NRYSKKWFI
-536 ESAEVKELPSGAP
+536 
-549 IDMVIFNC
+549 
-557 TINLP
+557 
-562 YIFYDMGY
+562 Y
-570 GKQWTVINGNDK
+570 
-582 VAVTICRHG
+582 
-591 GVFRLEGGMNLTCCY
+591 LT
-606 VNPNWLSPQ
+606 
-615 TVQNNTP
+615 
-622 GAGVFISPASDI
+622 
-634 DW
+634 

>member
-10 ILHNVKNGADA
+10 TLHNVKNGADA

-109 LKDRANKVVD
+109 LKDKANKVVD

-143 SQQGENIS
+143 SQQGESIT

-229 KDWAWSANTDI
+229 NDWAWSANTDI

-260 IDGMYKFDAYPFPDK
+260 TDGMYKFDAYPFPDK

-288 LTEGTQGAASWIPSD
+288 LTEGTQAAASWIPAD

-317 LENGEFRVKTDK
+317 LENGEFRVKNDK
-329 TVFVDNSGKE
+329 TVYVDSNGKE
-339 TVLIKDGK
+339 IVLIQNGK
-347 LSAELIDAVKIVA
+347 LWAGLIDALEIVTKGLK
-360 AGIQAQEID
+360 AGNID
-369 AKNATIRNLVV
+369 AGNATISNLHVT
-380 EGKSVFKGEL
+380 GNSVFD
-390 KGTSGS
+390 GTIN
-396 FTSLDCVNDKG
+396 TSAGKLAGWKIEYGAIHNENVT
-407 EVVCGMN
+407 E
-414 FSSDG
+414 
-419 RMTFDG
+419 
-425 DISSQGVKEVNGRT
+425 SQGDGISIGTHRIIYNTDNART
-439 RSLRYKSSDIW
+439 QVTFGTVPIVSYNFNYMGIIKTSSINYPTVGLCVDIAPDSRGDYENVSVYTPHGSHKGFRRSLRVISGNDTLTTDDSAILFAGVNNRRLTLPADAEHGQEYTIYNVSAAKIVFEVASRTDIIMDFVRPTSSIGH
-450 CRGQLGHYSRICA
+450 GQDSYQGIYHIVYSR
-463 EVKDNMMFVHHG
+463 
-475 GHEDTAGVKVELGHI
+475 
-490 TLANGQKVYYVPL
+490 Y
-503 FSPGSKGTT
+503 SKKWF
-512 IGNGTVV
+512 I
-519 DYDNPKI
+519 Y
-526 KELYSNRYDI
+526 
-536 ESAEVKELPSGAP
+536 
-549 IDMVIFNC
+549 
-557 TINLP
+557 
-562 YIFYDMGY
+562 
-570 GKQWTVINGNDK
+570 
-582 VAVTICRHG
+582 
-591 GVFRLEGGMNLTCCY
+591 LT
-606 VNPNWLSPQ
+606 
-615 TVQNNTP
+615 
-622 GAGVFISPASDI
+622 
-634 DW
+634 

>member
-1 MGTRARGGI
+1 MGIRARGGI
-10 ILHNVKNGADA
+10 PLHNVKNGADA
-21 EYYRLQPQSEKAVVG
+21 EYYRLQPQSEKATIG

-72 MNNGVTISMT
+72 MNNGVTIAMT
-82 NGAVNSGTYKLTNY
+82 NGTVNSGTYKLTNY

-109 LKDRANKVVD
+109 LKDKANKVVD

-143 SQQGENIS
+143 SQQGKNIT

-183 FKTYGIGGD
+183 FKTYEIGGD

-288 LTEGTQGAASWIPSD
+288 LTEGTQAAASWIPAD

-317 LENGEFRVKTDK
+317 LENGEFRVNSDR
-329 TVFVDNSGKE
+329 TVYVDSSGKE
-339 TVLIKDGK
+339 TVLIQNGK
-347 LSAELIDAVKIVA
+347 LWAGLIDALEIVTKGLK
-360 AGIQAQEID
+360 AGNID
-369 AKNATIRNLVV
+369 AGNATISNLHVT
-380 EGKSVFKGEL
+380 GNSVFDGTINTSAGKLAGWEIEYGAIHNENVTETQGDGVSIGTYRIIYNTDNARTQVTFGTVPIVSYNFNYMGIIKTSSINYPTVGLCVDIAPDSRGDYENVSVYTPHGSHKG
-390 KGTSGS
+390 
-396 FTSLDCVNDKG
+396 F
-407 EVVCGMN
+407 
-414 FSSDG
+414 
-419 RMTFDG
+419 R
-425 DISSQGVKEVNGRT
+425 
-439 RSLRYKSSDIW
+439 RSLRVISGNDTLTTDDSAILFAGVNDRKLTLPADAEHGQEYTIYNVSTTKIVFEVASRTDIIMDFV
-450 CRGQLGHYSRICA
+450 RPTSFNRVGQYSYQGIYHIVYSR
-463 EVKDNMMFVHHG
+463 
-475 GHEDTAGVKVELGHI
+475 
-490 TLANGQKVYYVPL
+490 Y
-503 FSPGSKGTT
+503 SKKWF
-512 IGNGTVV
+512 I
-519 DYDNPKI
+519 Y
-526 KELYSNRYDI
+526 
-536 ESAEVKELPSGAP
+536 
-549 IDMVIFNC
+549 
-557 TINLP
+557 
-562 YIFYDMGY
+562 
-570 GKQWTVINGNDK
+570 
-582 VAVTICRHG
+582 
-591 GVFRLEGGMNLTCCY
+591 LT
-606 VNPNWLSPQ
+606 
-615 TVQNNTP
+615 
-622 GAGVFISPASDI
+622 
-634 DW
+634 

>member
-1 MGTRARGGI
+1 MGIRARGGI
-10 ILHNVKNGADA
+10 PLHNVKNGADA

-109 LKDRANKVVD
+109 LKDKANKVVD
-119 TRTAQII
+119 TRTTQIV

-143 SQQGENIS
+143 SQQGKNIT

-260 IDGMYKFDAYPFPDK
+260 TDGMYKFDAYPFPDK

-288 LTEGTQGAASWIPSD
+288 LTEGTQAAASWIPSD

-317 LENGEFRVKTDK
+317 LENGEFRVKSDK

-339 TVLIKDGK
+339 TVLIQNGK
-347 LSAELIDAVKIVA
+347 LWAGLIDALEIVTKGLK
-360 AGIQAQEID
+360 AGNID
-369 AKNATIRNLVV
+369 AGNATISNLHVT
-380 EGKSVFKGEL
+380 GNSVFD
-390 KGTSGS
+390 GTIN
-396 FTSLDCVNDKG
+396 TSAGKLAGWKIEYGAIHNENVTEKQGDGISIGTHRLVYNTDNARTQVTFG
-407 EVVCGMN
+407 TVPIVSYN
-414 FSSDG
+414 FSYMGIIKTSSINYPTVGLCVDIAPDS
-419 RMTFDG
+419 RG
-425 DISSQGVKEVNGRT
+425 DYENVSVYTPHGSHKGFR
-439 RSLRYKSSDIW
+439 RSLRVISGNDTLTTDDSAILFAGVNDRRLTLPADAEHGQEYTIYNVSTAKIVFEVASRTDIIMDFVRPTSSIGH
-450 CRGQLGHYSRICA
+450 GQDSYQGIYHIVYSR
-463 EVKDNMMFVHHG
+463 
-475 GHEDTAGVKVELGHI
+475 
-490 TLANGQKVYYVPL
+490 Y
-503 FSPGSKGTT
+503 SKKWF
-512 IGNGTVV
+512 I
-519 DYDNPKI
+519 Y
-526 KELYSNRYDI
+526 
-536 ESAEVKELPSGAP
+536 
-549 IDMVIFNC
+549 
-557 TINLP
+557 
-562 YIFYDMGY
+562 
-570 GKQWTVINGNDK
+570 
-582 VAVTICRHG
+582 
-591 GVFRLEGGMNLTCCY
+591 LT
-606 VNPNWLSPQ
+606 
-615 TVQNNTP
+615 
-622 GAGVFISPASDI
+622 
-634 DW
+634 

>member
-1 MGTRARGGI
+1 MGIRARGGI
-10 ILHNVKNGADA
+10 PLHNVKNGADA

-109 LKDRANKVVD
+109 LKDNANKVVD

-143 SQQGENIS
+143 SQQGENIT

-229 KDWAWSANTDI
+229 KDWAWSANTNI

-260 IDGMYKFDAYPFPDK
+260 TDGMYKFDAYPFPDK

-288 LTEGTQGAASWIPSD
+288 LTEGTQAAASWIPSD

-317 LENGEFRVKTDK
+317 LENGEFRVKSDR
-329 TVFVDNSGKE
+329 TVYVDSSGKE
-339 TVLIKDGK
+339 TVLIQNGK
-347 LSAELIDAVKIVA
+347 LWAGLIDALEIVTKGLK
-360 AGIQAQEID
+360 AGNID
-369 AKNATIRNLVV
+369 AGNATISNLHVT
-380 EGKSVFKGEL
+380 GNSVFDGTINTSAGKLAGWEIEYGAIHNENVTETQGDGISIGTHRLIYNTDNARTQVTFGTVPIVSYNFNYMGIIKTSSINYPTVGLCVDIAPDSRGDYENVSVYTPHGSHKG
-390 KGTSGS
+390 
-396 FTSLDCVNDKG
+396 F
-407 EVVCGMN
+407 
-414 FSSDG
+414 
-419 RMTFDG
+419 R
-425 DISSQGVKEVNGRT
+425 
-439 RSLRYKSSDIW
+439 RSLRVISGNDTLTTDDSAILFAGVNDRRLTLPADAEHGQEYTIYNVSTAKIVFEVASRTDIIMDFVRPTSSIGH
-450 CRGQLGHYSRICA
+450 GQDSYQGIYHIVYSR
-463 EVKDNMMFVHHG
+463 
-475 GHEDTAGVKVELGHI
+475 
-490 TLANGQKVYYVPL
+490 Y
-503 FSPGSKGTT
+503 SKKWF
-512 IGNGTVV
+512 I
-519 DYDNPKI
+519 Y
-526 KELYSNRYDI
+526 
-536 ESAEVKELPSGAP
+536 
-549 IDMVIFNC
+549 
-557 TINLP
+557 
-562 YIFYDMGY
+562 
-570 GKQWTVINGNDK
+570 
-582 VAVTICRHG
+582 
-591 GVFRLEGGMNLTCCY
+591 LT
-606 VNPNWLSPQ
+606 
-615 TVQNNTP
+615 
-622 GAGVFISPASDI
+622 
-634 DW
+634 

>member
-10 ILHNVKNGADA
+10 TLHNVKNGADA
-21 EYYRLQPQSEKAVVG
+21 EYYRLRPQSEKAVVG

-72 MNNGVTISMT
+72 MNNGETIAMT
-82 NGAVNSGTYKLTNY
+82 NEAVNSGTYKLTNY

-109 LKDRANKVVD
+109 LKDKADNVVD
-119 TRTAQII
+119 TRTVQII

-143 SQQGENIS
+143 SQQGENIT

-161 LKVDGIKNGVKNL
+161 LKVDGIKNGVKNI

-192 DVMIPL
+192 DVMIRL

-260 IDGMYKFDAYPFPDK
+260 TDGMYKFDAYPFPDK
-275 ESQNGEVTVNWVT
+275 GSQNGEVTVNWVT
-288 LTEGTQGAASWIPSD
+288 VTEGTQAAASWIPAD

-317 LENGEFRVKTDK
+317 LENGEFRVKSDR
-329 TVFVDNSGKE
+329 TVYVDSSGKE
-339 TVLIKDGK
+339 TVLIQNGK
-347 LSAELIDAVKIVA
+347 LWAGLIDALEIVTKGLK
-360 AGIQAQEID
+360 AGNID
-369 AKNATIRNLVV
+369 AGNATISNLHVT
-380 EGKSVFKGEL
+380 GNSVFDGTINTSAGKLAGWEIEYGAIHNENVTETQGDGISIGTHRLIYNTDNARTQVTFGTVPIVSYNFNYMGIIKTSSINYPTVGLCVDIAPDSRGDYENVSVYTPHGSHKG
-390 KGTSGS
+390 
-396 FTSLDCVNDKG
+396 F
-407 EVVCGMN
+407 
-414 FSSDG
+414 
-419 RMTFDG
+419 R
-425 DISSQGVKEVNGRT
+425 
-439 RSLRYKSSDIW
+439 RSLRVIS
-450 CRGQLGHYSRICA
+450 G
-463 EVKDNMMFVHHG
+463 N
-475 GHEDTAGVKVELGHI
+475 DTLTTDDSAILFAGVNDRKLTLPADAEHGQEYTIYNVSTTKIVFEVASRTDIIMDFVRPTSSSVMRQDSYQGIYHI
-490 TLANGQKVYYVPL
+490 VY
-503 FSPGSKGTT
+503 
-512 IGNGTVV
+512 
-519 DYDNPKI
+519 
-526 KELYSNRYDI
+526 NRYSKKWFI
-536 ESAEVKELPSGAP
+536 
-549 IDMVIFNC
+549 
-557 TINLP
+557 
-562 YIFYDMGY
+562 Y
-570 GKQWTVINGNDK
+570 
-582 VAVTICRHG
+582 
-591 GVFRLEGGMNLTCCY
+591 LT
-606 VNPNWLSPQ
+606 
-615 TVQNNTP
+615 
-622 GAGVFISPASDI
+622 
-634 DW
+634 

>member
-1 MGTRARGGI
+1 MGTRARGSI
-10 ILHNVKNGADA
+10 TLHNVKNGADA

-41 YVTLSYI
+41 YITLSYI

-72 MNNGVTISMT
+72 MNNGVTIAMT
-82 NGAVNSGTYKLTNY
+82 NEAVNSGTYKLTNY

-109 LKDRANKVVD
+109 LKDKADKVVD

-143 SQQGENIS
+143 SQQGESIT

-229 KDWAWSANTDI
+229 KDWAWSANTYI

-288 LTEGTQGAASWIPSD
+288 LTEGTQAAASWIPAD

-317 LENGEFRVKTDK
+317 LENGEFRVKSDK
-329 TVFVDNSGKE
+329 TVFVDNSGNE
-339 TVLIKDGK
+339 TVLIQKGK
-347 LSAELIDAVKIVA
+347 LWAGLIDALEIVTKGLKAGNIDVGKATISNLHVTGNSVFDGTINTSAGKLAGWKIEYGVIHSENVTEAQGDGISIGTHRLIYNTDNAQTQVTFGTIPIVSYNFNYMGVIKTPSINYPTVGLCVDIAPDSRGDYENVSVYTPHGSHKGFRRLLRVISGNYTLTTDDSAILFAGVNDRRLTLPADAEHGQEYTIYNVSATKIVFEVA
-360 AGIQAQEID
+360 SRTDIIMDFVRPASSIGHGQDSYQGIYHI
-369 AKNATIRNLVV
+369 V
-380 EGKSVFKGEL
+380 
-390 KGTSGS
+390 
-396 FTSLDCVNDKG
+396 
-407 EVVCGMN
+407 
-414 FSSDG
+414 
-419 RMTFDG
+419 
-425 DISSQGVKEVNGRT
+425 
-439 RSLRYKSSDIW
+439 
-450 CRGQLGHYSRICA
+450 YSR
-463 EVKDNMMFVHHG
+463 
-475 GHEDTAGVKVELGHI
+475 
-490 TLANGQKVYYVPL
+490 Y
-503 FSPGSKGTT
+503 SKKWF
-512 IGNGTVV
+512 I
-519 DYDNPKI
+519 Y
-526 KELYSNRYDI
+526 
-536 ESAEVKELPSGAP
+536 
-549 IDMVIFNC
+549 
-557 TINLP
+557 
-562 YIFYDMGY
+562 
-570 GKQWTVINGNDK
+570 
-582 VAVTICRHG
+582 
-591 GVFRLEGGMNLTCCY
+591 LT
-606 VNPNWLSPQ
+606 
-615 TVQNNTP
+615 
-622 GAGVFISPASDI
+622 
-634 DW
+634 

>member
-10 ILHNVKNGADA
+10 TLHNVKNGADA

-48 IEHVKGAQVTT
+48 IEYVKGAQVTT

-72 MNNGVTISMT
+72 MNNGVTVAMT

-109 LKDRANKVVD
+109 LKDKTNKVVD
-119 TRTAQII
+119 TRTVQII

-143 SQQGENIS
+143 SQQGENIT

-260 IDGMYKFDAYPFPDK
+260 ADGMYKFDAYPFPGK
-275 ESQNGEVTVNWVT
+275 GSQNGEVTVNWVT
-288 LTEGTQGAASWIPSD
+288 VTEGTQGAASWIPAD

-317 LENGEFRVKTDK
+317 LEKGEFKVKSDK
-329 TVFVDNSGKE
+329 TVFVDNNGKE
-339 TVLIKDGK
+339 TVLIQNGK
-347 LSAELIDAVKIVA
+347 LWAGLIDALDIVTKGLK
-360 AGIQAQEID
+360 AGNID
-369 AKNATIRNLVV
+369 AGNATISNLHVT
-380 EGKSVFKGEL
+380 GNSVFDGTINTSAGKLAGWEIEYGAIHNENVTETQGDGISIGTHRLIYNTDNARTQVTFGTVPIVSYNFNYMGIIKTSSINYPTVGLCVDIAPDSRGDYENVAVYTPHGSHKG
-390 KGTSGS
+390 
-396 FTSLDCVNDKG
+396 F
-407 EVVCGMN
+407 
-414 FSSDG
+414 
-419 RMTFDG
+419 R
-425 DISSQGVKEVNGRT
+425 
-439 RSLRYKSSDIW
+439 RSLRVISGNDTLTTDDSAILFAGTNDRKLTLPANAEHGQEYTIYNVSTAKIVFEVASRTDMIMDFVRPTSSNGA
-450 CRGQLGHYSRICA
+450 GQDSYQGIYHIVYSR
-463 EVKDNMMFVHHG
+463 
-475 GHEDTAGVKVELGHI
+475 
-490 TLANGQKVYYVPL
+490 Y
-503 FSPGSKGTT
+503 SKKWF
-512 IGNGTVV
+512 I
-519 DYDNPKI
+519 Y
-526 KELYSNRYDI
+526 
-536 ESAEVKELPSGAP
+536 
-549 IDMVIFNC
+549 
-557 TINLP
+557 
-562 YIFYDMGY
+562 
-570 GKQWTVINGNDK
+570 
-582 VAVTICRHG
+582 
-591 GVFRLEGGMNLTCCY
+591 LT
-606 VNPNWLSPQ
+606 
-615 TVQNNTP
+615 
-622 GAGVFISPASDI
+622 
-634 DW
+634 